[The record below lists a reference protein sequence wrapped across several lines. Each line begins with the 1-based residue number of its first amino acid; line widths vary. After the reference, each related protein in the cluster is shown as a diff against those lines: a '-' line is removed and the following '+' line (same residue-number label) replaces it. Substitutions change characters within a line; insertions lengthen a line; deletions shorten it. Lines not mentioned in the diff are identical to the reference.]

1 MPVASLTAATFTPAR
16 TAPLGSATR
25 PRMRP
30 PVPWA
35 VSHVGTMREI
45 TRRRQTAVER
55 ARSDGMKPPNILGRS
70 FCSKAIACVQ
80 PQPCYNPARLE
91 KSNAHCQEEKRTAS
105 HRKLECRSARTM
117 SSSNA
122 EPYLKIGDVA
132 RRVGV
137 SPSVIRS
144 WESVGLTRPRRT
156 ESKYRLYTADDVR
169 LLKRARFLRKVRG
182 LNAAAIVE
190 LLRREGRA
198 RPALDGSAGAIGT
211 HLRQLR
217 AKRKLSLAQVAQA
230 VNLSVGFLS
239 ALERSQMSGSV
250 GTLRKLTRFYKTNIL
265 DFFDANG
272 ASTRQVRPAQRKVLE
287 AGPGVRMELLAWGNT
302 VMEPHLFRVAPEAGS
317 GDSYTHEGE
326 EFLYV
331 LRGELTIMLENEE
344 YRLKAGDSFYFE
356 SATPHHWRN
365 PGRAETWVLW
375 VNTPPTFWVPL
386 PNIRCDADREGSA

>member
-1 MPVASLTAATFTPAR
+1 
-16 TAPLGSATR
+16 
-25 PRMRP
+25 
-30 PVPWA
+30 
-35 VSHVGTMREI
+35 
-45 TRRRQTAVER
+45 
-55 ARSDGMKPPNILGRS
+55 MK
-70 FCSKAIACVQ
+70 
-80 PQPCYNPARLE
+80 
-91 KSNAHCQEEKRTAS
+91 
-105 HRKLECRSARTM
+105 
-117 SSSNA
+117 SSSA

-144 WESVGLTRPRRT
+144 WENLGLTRPRRT

-182 LNAAAIVE
+182 LNAPAIVE

-198 RPALDGSAGAIGT
+198 RPAADGNAGAIGA

-230 VNLSVGFLS
+230 VSISVGFLS

-250 GTLRKLTRFYKTNIL
+250 GTLRKLARFYKTNIL

-272 ASTRQVRPAQRKVLE
+272 ASSRQVRPAQRKVLQ

-331 LRGELTIMLENEE
+331 LRGELTITLEKDE

-356 SATPHHWRN
+356 SATPHEWKN
-365 PGRAETWVLW
+365 PGQAETWLLW
-375 VNTPPTFWVPL
+375 VNTPPTF
-386 PNIRCDADREGSA
+386 